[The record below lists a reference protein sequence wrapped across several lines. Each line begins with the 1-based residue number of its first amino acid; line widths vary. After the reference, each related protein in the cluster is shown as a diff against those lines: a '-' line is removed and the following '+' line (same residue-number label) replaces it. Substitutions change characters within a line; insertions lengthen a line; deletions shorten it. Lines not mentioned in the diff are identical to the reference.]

1 MPGADPRQA
10 LGRIGEDAA
19 AAMLE
24 RAGLS
29 IVERRFRLRRSEIDL
44 IATEGEF
51 VVFVEV
57 KTRSGDGYGAPAESV
72 TPSKRRKIVR
82 GALAFLA
89 RRGWLDRLCR
99 FDVVEVEAAGG
110 QVHTVRHIEDAFRPE
125 PGDIDPG
132 RRRGRTA
139 I

>member
-1 MPGADPRQA
+1 LTATDPRQA

-29 IVERRFRLRRSEIDL
+29 IIERRFRLRRSEIDL
-44 IATEGEF
+44 IAIDGEF

-72 TPSKRRKIVR
+72 TAAKRRKIVR

-110 QVHTVRHIEDAFRPE
+110 RVLTVRHIDDAFRPE

-132 RRRGRTA
+132 RRRGRRS